1 MSDIIQQTLTV
12 ETSREELETIQD
24 VLEMA
29 MAAGHFDADSIL
41 QAALAAEEVFV
52 NICNYAEVE
61 SAEVDI
67 TVDEDGARI
76 VFIDEGKEYNP
87 LTIPDPDVEASG
99 HERTPGGLGIFMVK
113 NLVNTLDYRRDGNRN
128 ILTMTKH
135 RG

>member
-76 VFIDEGKEYNP
+76 DFIDEGKEYNP

-99 HERTPGGLGIFMVK
+99 HERTPGGLCIFMVK
-113 NLVNTLDYRRDGNRN
+113 NLVNTLDYRRDGTRN